1 MCGVNESLLSRSMP
15 RVLME
20 SEVPTV
26 VPATLTAATG
36 SVNRALWAVLKWI
49 ASDLFVCRTKCED
62 QTDSPPAEGQTENF
76 QEQQIA
82 VCRQH
87 IADVRCPN
95 Y

>member
-1 MCGVNESLLSRSMP
+1 MHDLVKDWMCGVNESLLSRSMP

-49 ASDLFVCRTKCED
+49 ASDLFGLSARPLLQNQV
-62 QTDSPPAEGQTENF
+62 
-76 QEQQIA
+76 
-82 VCRQH
+82 
-87 IADVRCPN
+87 
-95 Y
+95 